1 MASLCVGRGPVE
13 GKAKISG
20 IVSSIYKDTNL
31 ITRPYLNDF
40 TNLIN
45 FEIILSP
52 DKVILDFRL

>member
-1 MASLCVGRGPVE
+1 MASLCVGRGAVK